1 MSQATAL
8 QAGLMLQAPWSWRRN
23 NGSLWALRLWTALT
37 LLLVGAPALSALLW
51 APPRQAWLVIGVL
64 GLAVVVGLYIMQ
76 FAALLR
82 LDHPHAAH
90 AVPGH
95 RSAVRLAA
103 LLPWAAGVLLY
114 GLAAAVVSAL
124 VFAADARAVMAMGL
138 AAGLAAATVML
149 LVAAA
154 YRWWWMWV
162 VMSMLPTSMAIPGWS
177 GLVVRAFSWASG
189 VWQAQSLGLT
199 ALLLLAQGLALVSLF
214 GQGDAAHADA
224 YARRERLRQTLAA
237 NSVGQATPMAA
248 LGRWGEWLG
257 RPLQR
262 LSDAWLSRVCAAARP
277 TAASVMARAEVV
289 LYTNQHWVRHLA
301 VVVFVQGL
309 LLACMALVVAWV
321 DVPLAQMLKHGHMG
335 ISIGLM
341 SLCVSPVLGVHTAL
355 WHSRREQALL
365 LLLPG
370 MPQGRVLNHLLAR
383 RQAQHCLLLWA
394 SSLPGFVLVGWLGGT
409 PEVMAFPLVELP
421 LLAWLWRDTS
431 RLQQPQ
437 AISAWPYGL
446 CVLLG
451 VLAMALLRW
460 QPAAWWPLVLAV
472 PGLTAVLLRWRWQ
485 RLASLP
491 QALPAGR
498 LG

>member
-1 MSQATAL
+1 MSHATTL
-8 QAGLMLQAPWSWRRN
+8 QAGLMLQAPWLWRRN

-37 LLLVGAPALSALLW
+37 VLLVGAPVLTVLLW
-51 APPRQAWLVIGVL
+51 APPRLAWPVTAVL
-64 GLAVVVGLYIMQ
+64 GLCAVVGLYIMQ

-114 GLAAAVVSAL
+114 GLAAAVVAAL
-124 VFAADARAVMAMGL
+124 VFQADARAVMTTGL
-138 AAGLAAATVML
+138 AAGLVAATVML

-162 VMSMLPTSMAIPGWS
+162 VLSLLPASMGIPGWS
-177 GLVVRAFSWASG
+177 GMVVKAFIWAHG
-189 VWQAQSLGLT
+189 AWQAQAPGLT
-199 ALLLLAQGLALVSLF
+199 ALLLVAQGLALASLF
-214 GQGDAAHADA
+214 GHGDAAHAEA

-237 NSVGQATPMAA
+237 NRTGKATPVAA

-257 RPLQR
+257 RPLQA
-262 LSDAWLSRVCAAARP
+262 LCNAWLLRLCADARP
-277 TAASVMARAEVV
+277 TVASVMARAEVV
-289 LYTNQHWVRHLA
+289 LYTNQHWLRHLA
-301 VVVFVQGL
+301 VAVFAQGL

-341 SLCVSPVLGVHTAL
+341 SLCVSPVVGLHTAL

-370 MPQGRVLNHLLAR
+370 MPQGRVQNHLLAR
-383 RQAQHCLLLWA
+383 RQLQQCLLLWA
-394 SSLPGFVLVGWLGGT
+394 STLPGFVLVGWLGHA
-409 PEVMAFPLVELP
+409 PEVLALPLVVLP
-421 LLAWLWRDTS
+421 LLAWLWRDVS

-437 AISAWPYGL
+437 TLSAWPYGL
-446 CVLLG
+446 SLLLG
-451 VLAMALLRW
+451 VLAVLLLRW
-460 QPAAWWPLVLAV
+460 QPAAWWPLLLGVL
-472 PGLTAVLLRWRWQ
+472 GLTAALLRWRWQ